1 MTTEKK
7 EKKPTTLTEPA
18 ATSAPSAAKTTAAQT
33 SANGYSS
40 PYTDKINEITTQ
52 LLDRPAFEYNAADD
66 QMWQQYLDKY
76 QQGGKL
82 AMKDSMGQAAALTGG
97 YGSSYGQAVGQQ
109 TYDAYMQEAAD
120 ILPELEQQAWDRYN
134 AQGAELQDQLAM
146 LRDAENTDY
155 SRYTYDREW
164 DMQQQQMNR
173 ENVQAM
179 ISTTGYVP
187 TDDELAAAGMTR
199 DEAEA
204 IAKGVAASDPEYA
217 YRLGVLS
224 PEDYKAWTGKWPTGY
239 TPPVTAGSGG
249 GYEGDGRRYSYDP
262 EIEAL
267 QQELYDLGYDITVDG
282 YRGEETERVAAQYEE
297 DQKNKHN
304 TGR

>member
-18 ATSAPSAAKTTAAQT
+18 ATSAPSAAKTTAAPA

-134 AQGAELQDQLAM
+134 TQGAELQEQLAM
-146 LRDAENTDY
+146 LRDAESTDY
-155 SRYTYDREW
+155 SRYTYNREW
-164 DMQQQQMNR
+164 DMQQQQINR

-204 IAKGVAASDPEYA
+204 IAKGVAASDPDYA
-217 YRLGVLS
+217 YRLGILS
-224 PEDYKAWTGKWPTGY
+224 PEDYKARTGKWPTGY
-239 TPPVTAGSGG
+239 TPTVTTGSGG
-249 GYEGDGRRYSYDP
+249 GYEGDGRRYSYNQIDY
-262 EIEAL
+262 ENQLEL
-267 QQELYDLGYDITVDG
+267 QAAGYDIAADG
-282 YRGEETERVAAQYEE
+282 YWGEESKKAWE
-297 DQKNKHN
+297 DYTNKK
-304 TGR
+304 